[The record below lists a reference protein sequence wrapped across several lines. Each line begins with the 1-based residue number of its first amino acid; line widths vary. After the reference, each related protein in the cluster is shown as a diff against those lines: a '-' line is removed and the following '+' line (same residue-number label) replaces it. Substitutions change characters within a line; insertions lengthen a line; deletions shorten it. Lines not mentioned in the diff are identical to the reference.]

1 MSEKISHEPFFCF
14 INKLKEEERKTG
26 NRHLLDFHF
35 YNTTNIA
42 LSISKAIS
50 DIDNRENGI
59 KSKLIKS
66 FLDIKYKKELSLN
79 EKTKRFEQLVQ
90 LISELSVLQCV
101 CNIDWPAGSTFE
113 YEPKAPNGKR
123 PEFKVE
129 TDNTI
134 YLFEVKAPSLID
146 HKTKRTNN
154 TFQMPYRHHS
164 EIFENFKE
172 LYGGVTLPKDNPIK
186 DFLLSAQDKF
196 SSFSKEKEVISILVV
211 VWDSHMYE
219 ATAPLVNQFNGLLTE
234 NNWFGIEKIKDVDGV
249 IVVNKMD
256 YIINDLMSQHVTGIP
271 GNIEIKQGDMPNVF
285 AANVRGKK
293 VPEFII
299 SAFNSFDASHIKPE
313 DWIGA
318 DYAPLDMVM
327 WIQMPQIKKVSSEE
341 FSNKIQIPYKQK
353 LMVTT
358 ALTPLYLE

>member
-1 MSEKISHEPFFCF
+1 MSDKISYEHFFCF
-14 INKLKEEERKTG
+14 IKEFKEEERKTG

-35 YNTTNIA
+35 YNITNIA

-50 DIDNRENGI
+50 DINNREDGI
-59 KSKLIKS
+59 KSQLIQN
-66 FLDIKYKKELSLN
+66 FLDIKYKEELSSN
-79 EKTKRFEQLVQ
+79 EKTRRFEQLVQ
-90 LISELSVLQCV
+90 LISEVIVLQCV
-101 CNIDWPAGSTFE
+101 CNIDWPSGSTFE

-154 TFQMPYRHHS
+154 SFQMPYRHHS
-164 EIFENFKE
+164 EILKDFKE
-172 LYGGVTLPKDNPIK
+172 LYGSVTLPKDNPIK

-234 NNWFGIEKIKDVDGV
+234 NSWFGIEKIKDVDGV

-256 YIINDLMSQHVTGIP
+256 HIINDLMSQHVTGNP
-271 GNIEIKQGDMPNVF
+271 RNIEIKQGDMPNVF
-285 AANVRGKK
+285 AANARGKK

-313 DWIGA
+313 DWIVA

-327 WIQMPQIKKVSSEE
+327 WIQMPQIKKVNPEKL
-341 FSNKIQIPYKQK
+341 SNKIQIPYKQN
-353 LMVTT
+353 LMITT
-358 ALTPLYLE
+358 NLRPPLS